1 LPGENIKE
9 LAEKIGGKILPN
21 QRINNKRVDTL
32 EDRKAGES
40 DSIKRY
46 RDLLEMAHLVSW
58 CTERDYLIKNCL
70 EHINQRLGKRARC
83 ALMEGED
90 LKICCWVGRYDYPT
104 ERVIV
109 RRESIVW
116 KAVKDGN
123 PINLTDPQACEGY
136 PHSLPEEVRIK
147 SIIPLWHVDSLS
159 QEEKMVGALIVDSG
173 KEGTPIPS
181 EDFEYLKDV
190 GALIGSAIGKADL
203 IGKLGDCYRGKEE
216 MVLDTVDA
224 FRNRVAAI
232 GTICRR
238 MERMANNAVV
248 AQEVRSLINEVEL
261 LEMHLERFENYLK
274 NEV

>member
-1 LPGENIKE
+1 
-9 LAEKIGGKILPN
+9 
-21 QRINNKRVDTL
+21 L
-32 EDRKAGES
+32 EDRRARES
-40 DSIKRY
+40 DSIRRY

-83 ALMEGED
+83 ALMEEGD
-90 LKICCWVGRYDYPT
+90 LKICCWIGSYDYPT
-104 ERVIV
+104 ERVSV
-109 RRESIVW
+109 RHESIVW
-116 KAVKDGN
+116 KAVKDGK

-173 KEGTPIPS
+173 KEGTPISS

-203 IGKLGDCYRGKEE
+203 ITKLGDCYRGKEE

-232 GTICRR
+232 GAICRR
-238 MERMANNAVV
+238 MERMASQTGW
-248 AQEVRSLINEVEL
+248 AQETRTLIKEVEL
-261 LEMHLERFENYLK
+261 LEAHLKQFENYLK
-274 NEV
+274 KAV

>member
-1 LPGENIKE
+1 
-9 LAEKIGGKILPN
+9 
-21 QRINNKRVDTL
+21 
-32 EDRKAGES
+32 
-40 DSIKRY
+40 
-46 RDLLEMAHLVSW
+46 
-58 CTERDYLIKNCL
+58 
-70 EHINQRLGKRARC
+70 
-83 ALMEGED
+83 
-90 LKICCWVGRYDYPT
+90 
-104 ERVIV
+104 
-109 RRESIVW
+109 
-116 KAVKDGN
+116 
-123 PINLTDPQACEGY
+123 
-136 PHSLPEEVRIK
+136 
-147 SIIPLWHVDSLS
+147 
-159 QEEKMVGALIVDSG
+159 MVGALIVDSG
-173 KEGTPIPS
+173 KEGTPISS
-181 EDFEYLKDV
+181 EEFEYLKDV